1 MIHIPTNIYLIAKKS
16 SDFGQFNNLL
26 VNLILSLCDTNY
38 LNYYHESENTTRLW
52 WNFFFDESFYEFN
65 T

>member
-38 LNYYHESENTTRLW
+38 LNYYHESENTTRL
-52 WNFFFDESFYEFN
+52 
-65 T
+65 